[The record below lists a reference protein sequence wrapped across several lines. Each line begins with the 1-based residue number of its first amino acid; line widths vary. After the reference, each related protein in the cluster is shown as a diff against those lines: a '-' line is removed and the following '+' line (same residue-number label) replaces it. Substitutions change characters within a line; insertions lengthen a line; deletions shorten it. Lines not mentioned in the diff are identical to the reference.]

1 MPKTLAR
8 SFAGGEITPEMFG
21 RVDLA
26 KFQTGLQKASNFLI
40 LPAGPAARRPGL
52 QFVNQGKSDPLNY
65 QVRLIPFVFSAT
77 QSAVLEFGQLY
88 VRIHTKDGTVL
99 ETAKALGS
107 MTQANPG
114 VFTINSHG
122 WANGDWVYCSA
133 ISDVF
138 ELHGQYFIVANVTT
152 NTFTLTRLDGTA
164 LNTTSIPSP
173 SYLVNFAR
181 VYTVA
186 SPYAASQL
194 ADLHFAQDSD
204 VLTITHGSNEVP
216 AYDLRRL
223 GATNWQFQQVSF
235 TPTLAAPTGV
245 TATPTF
251 VAGSNPTAA
260 RYKVTAV
267 GADGVTESLP
277 SSAAQATNNLT
288 VAGNFNTITWNAV
301 DGAAR
306 YNVYKQRGGA
316 YGYIGQALP
325 ATGGS
330 PVAISSISQPDFF
343 VKTVTVDTATAHGRT
358 TGDRVLIENT
368 GVRRFN
374 GIWQITVVNTTRFT
388 FQTTEYSYT
397 GESATTGQVSVP
409 SLQLVDDNVTPDTAT
424 VPPDDIIGLNDD
436 TGAYPS
442 AVTYFERRR
451 WFAGTANKP
460 QTIWATRNGT
470 QNNLTSSVP
479 AQDNDAL
486 EFRIAAQQQNAIR
499 HLMPLADIVAL
510 TVGGEFRVFAD
521 GGPAITPTT
530 ISIKPQG
537 FTGAASVQP
546 ALARASVMFVQAQG
560 SYVHELT
567 YDPSGTGAFKT
578 TDVSILATHLFDSY
592 TLVDIAY
599 QRAPEPV
606 LWALRSDGV
615 LLGMTYVPDQQVFAW
630 HQHNTDG
637 VIESIA
643 VIPENNRDVL
653 YVLVKRTINGTDRRY
668 VERLTPRFFASLQD
682 AFFVDS
688 GLTYNGTATTTIRN
702 LWHLEGKSVSVL
714 ADGAVVGGL
723 TVANGTLTL
732 PDAASKVHV
741 GLGYV
746 SDLQTLPQFYDGAPA
761 AGQGLAKNVIQ
772 VFLRVRK
779 TSSISV
785 GPTFE
790 RLTENRAHTLGAPI
804 PALAPLIDGETDIPI
819 TPSWNQDGS
828 VCVRQDKPLPATI
841 VALVKETATG
851 G

>member
-26 KFQTGLQKASNFLI
+26 KFQTGLQLCRNFI
-40 LPAGPAARRPGL
+40 VLPAGPAARRPGL
-52 QFVNQGKSDPLNY
+52 AFRAQAKSDVLNF

-77 QSAVLEFGQLY
+77 QAAIIEFGQLY
-88 VRIHTKDGTVL
+88 VRFHTESGTVL
-99 ETAKALGS
+99 EAAKALGS

-114 VFTINSHG
+114 VFTINAHG
-122 WANGDWVYCSA
+122 WANGDWVYCTA
-133 ISDVF
+133 ISDTF
-138 ELHGQYFIVANVTT
+138 ALFGQYFIVAGVTT
-152 NTFTLTRLDGTA
+152 NTFTLQRLDGTP
-164 LNTTSIPSP
+164 LDTTSIPSP
-173 SYLVNFAR
+173 AFLVNFAR
-181 VYTVA
+181 VYTLA
-186 SPYAASQL
+186 SPYSASQL
-194 ADLHFAQDSD
+194 AELHFAQDSD
-204 VLTITHGSNEVP
+204 ILTITHGSNQVP
-216 AYDLRRL
+216 AYELRRF
-223 GATNWQFQQVSF
+223 GATDWQFAQVDF
-235 TPTLAAPTGV
+235 TPTLPAPTGV
-245 TATPTF
+245 TATATYLSG
-251 VAGSNPTAA
+251 ANPTAA

-277 SSAAQATNNLT
+277 SDVAQATNNLT
-288 VAGNFNTITWNAV
+288 VAGNFNTVTWDAV
-301 DGAAR
+301 NGAAR

-325 ATGGS
+325 STGGS
-330 PVAISSISQPDFF
+330 PVAISSISQPDFYI
-343 VKTVTVDTATAHGRT
+343 KTVTVVTSAAHGRT

-368 GVRRFN
+368 GVRRFD
-374 GIWQITVVNTTRFT
+374 GIWQITVVNSTTFT
-388 FQTTEYSYT
+388 YQAVDYSFT

-424 VPPDDIIGLNDD
+424 TPPDDIIGLNDD

-451 WFAGTANKP
+451 WFGGTANKP

-470 QNNLTSSVP
+470 QSNLTSSVP
-479 AQDNDAL
+479 AQDNDAM

-537 FTGAASVQP
+537 FTGASTVQP
-546 ALARASVMFVQAQG
+546 ALARAAVMFVQAQG
-560 SYVHELT
+560 SYVNELT
-567 YDPSGTGAFKT
+567 YDPSGTGAFKAN
-578 TDVSILATHLFDSY
+578 DVSILATHLFDSY
-592 TLVDIAY
+592 TLVELAY

-630 HQHNTDG
+630 HQHETDG

-643 VIPENNRDVL
+643 VIPESNRDVL
-653 YVLVKRTINGTDRRY
+653 YVLVKRTIDGTERRY
-668 VERLTPRFFASLQD
+668 IERLTPRFFSSLTE

-688 GLTYNGTATTTIRN
+688 GLTYRGAATQTITN
-702 LWHLEGKSVSVL
+702 LWHLEGRAVTVL
-714 ADGAVVGGL
+714 ADGAVVDGL
-723 TVANGTLTL
+723 TVTNGAITL
-732 PDAASKVHV
+732 PTAASVVHV
-741 GLGYV
+741 GLAYT
-746 SDLQTLPQFYDGAPA
+746 SDMQTLPQFYEGAPA
-761 AGQGLAKNVIQ
+761 AGQGLSKNVGE
-772 VFLRVRK
+772 VYLRVRK
-779 TSSISV
+779 TSSIAV
-785 GPTFE
+785 GPTFS
-790 RLTENRAHTLGAPI
+790 RLTENRAHVLGAPI
-804 PALAPLIDGETDIPI
+804 PPLAPLIDGETDIKI

-828 VCVRQDKPLPATI
+828 VCVRQSKPLPATI
-841 VALVKETATG
+841 VALIKETTTG